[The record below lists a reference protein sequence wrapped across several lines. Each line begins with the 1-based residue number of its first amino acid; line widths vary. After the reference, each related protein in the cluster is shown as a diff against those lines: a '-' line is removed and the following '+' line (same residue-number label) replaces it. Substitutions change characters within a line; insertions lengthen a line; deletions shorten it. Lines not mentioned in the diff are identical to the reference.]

1 MSEQNLMRC
10 LVPLSLAEGVRGE
23 KRKREPEDEGEEEE
37 D

>member
-1 MSEQNLMRC
+1 MIDGLPVSL
-10 LVPLSLAEGVRGE
+10 LSLAEGVRGE